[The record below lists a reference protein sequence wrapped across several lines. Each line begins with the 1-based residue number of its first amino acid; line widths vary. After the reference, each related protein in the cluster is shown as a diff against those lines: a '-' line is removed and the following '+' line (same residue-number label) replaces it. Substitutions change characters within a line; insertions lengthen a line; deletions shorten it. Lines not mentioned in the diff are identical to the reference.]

1 MSLFYNPLKMLRVEY
16 NHQRGTSLALE
27 DFQIKQI
34 VDLRDFPGERIDK
47 KNTMLLVDVAG
58 EEVRFFYSR
67 VDLVTNFARAF
78 PLADTVANVV
88 YRLVLDSDCHTS
100 TKTLARPL
108 ARAYG
113 LPITSVDIVDEP
125 FTPPAAHGANTV
137 KITFSKESLLFIPG
151 STATFVIDEGYRVID
166 GKTYLLKEFSR
177 HPDSF
182 YDDHVARG
190 RTSATYLR
198 IGQMTYGKDYTP
210 VAHLLKRLVG
220 NPTYVPQELIGYQ
233 TTDTDAFIGL
243 LAQSLRQCDGL
254 PWTNLRSASSSYNLH
269 AAWVIYN
276 GPVAGLKKLAAVS
289 EKVPAH
295 LVRLMEYGNP
305 DFDNVAVLLLST
317 HSSNTVLYGAV
328 LHYNNP

>member
-16 NHQRGTSLALE
+16 NQQRGTALALE
-27 DFQIKQI
+27 DFQVKQI
-34 VDLRDFPGERIDK
+34 VDLREFQGARPDK
-47 KNTMLLVDVAG
+47 KNTMLLADVAG
-58 EEVRFFYSR
+58 EEVRFFYNR
-67 VDLVTNFARAF
+67 IDLVTNFARVF
-78 PLADTVANVV
+78 PLGDTAANVL
-88 YRLVLDSDCHTS
+88 YRLVLDADCNGS
-100 TKTLARPL
+100 TKTLAR
-108 ARAYG
+108 AISRAYG

-125 FTPPAAHGANTV
+125 FTPPAAQGANTV
-137 KITFSKESLLFIPG
+137 KITFSRESLLFIPG
-151 STATFVIDEGYRVID
+151 STGTFAIDEGYRVID

-177 HPDSF
+177 LPDSF

-220 NPTYVPQELIGYQ
+220 NPTYVLQDSIGYQ
-233 TTDTDAFIGL
+233 TDTEAFGGL
-243 LAQSLRQCDGL
+243 LAQALSQCDGL
-254 PWTNLRSASSSYNLH
+254 PWTYLRAAASGYNLYG
-269 AAWVIYN
+269 AGILYN
-276 GPVAGLKKLAAVS
+276 GPVEGLKKLAAVS
-289 EKVPAH
+289 DKVPLH

-317 HSSNTVLYGAV
+317 YTNNTVLYGAV

>member
-67 VDLVTNFARAF
+67 IDLVADFARVF
-78 PLADTVANVV
+78 PLADPAANVL
-88 YRLVLDSDCHTS
+88 YRLVLDADCHTS

-113 LPITSVDIVDEP
+113 LPITSVDIVNEP
-125 FTPPAAHGANTV
+125 FTPPASHGANTV
-137 KITFSKESLLFIPG
+137 KITFSKESLVFIPG
-151 STATFVIDEGYRVID
+151 STATFVIDEGYRVIE
-166 GKTYLLKEFSR
+166 GKTYMVKEFSKL
-177 HPDSF
+177 PDSF
-182 YDDHVARG
+182 YDDHVARS
-190 RTSATYLR
+190 RTAANYLR
-198 IGQMTYGKDYTP
+198 IAQMTYGKDYSP

-220 NPTYVPQELIGYQ
+220 NQTYVLQDSIGYQ
-233 TTDTDAFIGL
+233 TDTEAFGGL
-243 LAQSLRQCDGL
+243 LAQSLGQCDGL
-254 PWTNLRSASSSYNLH
+254 PWTYLRAAASGYNLYG
-269 AAWVIYN
+269 AGVLYN
-276 GPVAGLKKLAAVS
+276 GPVEGLKKAAAS
-289 EKVPAH
+289 SDKVPAH

-317 HSSNTVLYGAV
+317 YTNNTVLYGAV